1 MGNTYLSD
9 AQFDASAKAY
19 ARAHNV
25 SYSEALNVVALDF
38 SEQPSSIGNNRQAT
52 SAADVSDEALDRA
65 AKKMAAMLGISYMDA
80 LTRLNRAASAK
91 NFADRTRAANFSAGA
106 GLSDIEMH
114 ERATQLMCERNINYS
129 EALDHVAS
137 GTASTVSFRAVSSDT
152 VSFAE
157 GDGASYDAS
166 PASIMENQWI
176 EIFRAGTHTTSDGQ
190 SITFSLGD
198 ISAIASN
205 YRPSQ
210 REAPLVEGHP
220 PLNAPSRGWVD
231 SLRAAGDTLLMR
243 VKQVAPEF
251 AANVKAGG
259 FKKRSA
265 SFYPPNSPSNPTP
278 GKWYLRH
285 VGFLGAHQPALAG
298 LKDIQ
303 FSAVN

>member
-9 AQFDASAKAY
+9 AQLDDAAKAY
-19 ARAHNV
+19 ASAHHV
-25 SYSEALNVVALDF
+25 SYSEALNAVTLDF
-38 SEQPSSIGNNRQAT
+38 SEPPTIVSNNQQTTTTPEA
-52 SAADVSDEALDRA
+52 SDEALDRA
-65 AKKMAAMLGISYMDA
+65 AKKMAAMLAISYVDA

-91 NFADRTRAANFSAGA
+91 SFADRTRVANFSAGA
-106 GLSDIEMH
+106 GLSDIELH
-114 ERATQLMCERNINYS
+114 ERATQLMCEHDINYS
-129 EALDHVAS
+129 EALDHVVH
-137 GTASTVSFRAVSSDT
+137 GTGSPVSFRAISGDT

-157 GDGASYDAS
+157 GDGASYEAS
-166 PASIMENQWI
+166 PASVMENQWI
-176 EIFRAGTHTTSDGQ
+176 EIFRAGTHTTADGQ

-198 ISAIASN
+198 INAIAAN

-220 PLNAPSRGWVD
+220 PLDAPSRGWVG

-251 AANVKAGG
+251 AAHVKAGG

-265 SFYPPNSPSNPTP
+265 SFYPPNSPNNPTP

-303 FSAVN
+303 FSSSH

>member
-1 MGNTYLSD
+1 MGKIYLSD
-9 AQFDASAKAY
+9 AQLDASAKAY
-19 ARAHNV
+19 ARAHHV
-25 SYSEALNVVALDF
+25 SYSEALNMVAFDF
-38 SEQPSSIGNNRQAT
+38 SEQPAPVGNNREAT
-52 SAADVSDEALDRA
+52 STGDMSDEAAHRA
-65 AKKMAAMLGISYMDA
+65 AKKMAAMLGISYADA
-80 LTRLNRAASAK
+80 LTRLIRAADAK
-91 NFADRTRAANFSAGA
+91 NFADKARAANFSTGA

-114 ERATQLMCERNINYS
+114 ARATQLMCEHDINYWG
-129 EALDHVAS
+129 ALGHVAS
-137 GTASTVSFRAVSSDT
+137 GTAPAVSFRAVSGDT
-152 VSFAE
+152 VSFAS
-157 GDGASYDAS
+157 GNGASYEAS
-166 PASIMENQWI
+166 PTSIMENQWI

-190 SITFSLGD
+190 SITFSHGD
-198 ISAIASN
+198 LAAIASN

-220 PLNAPSRGWVD
+220 SLDAPSRGWVD

-251 AANVKAGG
+251 AAHVKAGG

-278 GKWYLRH
+278 GQWYLRH

-303 FSAVN
+303 FSTAN